1 MFASQS
7 MNRIWH
13 GVELMIQ
20 GNRRAHTK
28 GTSITRLDFYI
39 QYQESSSQYVHLVV
53 FTISGEVTSLLRRSA
68 LLQGKPACSAR
79 LDVR

>member
-1 MFASQS
+1 

-13 GVELMIQ
+13 GGELMIQ

-28 GTSITRLDFYI
+28 ETSIARLDLYI
-39 QYQESSSQYVHLVV
+39 RYRESSSQYVHLVV

-68 LLQGKPACSAR
+68 LLHAKPARSAR
-79 LDVR
+79 LDIR